1 MARLYGNF
9 ETCIMKNQHTAL
21 LKKQIKKLDSPD
33 FDLEAWK
40 VSTQLLLSNMY
51 GAFDQKTLTIRDL
64 KIDYSSTMLRDSN
77 ADYKPMETCKK
88 KGREVLEL
96 VIDELEMVIVPDSEL
111 KQLIHSGD
119 KEALL
124 AYLKKQKKEHLIEL
138 MMEMLTK

>member
-1 MARLYGNF
+1 MNKQY
-9 ETCIMKNQHTAL
+9 TSL
-21 LKKQIKKLDSPD
+21 LKKQIKKLDFPD

-40 VSTQLLLSNMY
+40 VSTQLLLSNVF
-51 GAFDQKTLTIRDL
+51 GAFDQKTITIRDL

-88 KGREVLEL
+88 KGREILEL
-96 VIDELEMVIVPDSEL
+96 AIDELEMVVVPETEL
-111 KQLIHSGD
+111 KKLISSGN

-138 MMEMLTK
+138 MMEILIK